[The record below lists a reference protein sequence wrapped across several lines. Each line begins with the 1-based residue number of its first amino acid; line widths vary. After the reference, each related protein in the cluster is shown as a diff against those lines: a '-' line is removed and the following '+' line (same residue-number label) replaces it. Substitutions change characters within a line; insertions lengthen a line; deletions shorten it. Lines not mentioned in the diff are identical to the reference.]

1 MYGKEGQWQITIFV
15 LDQASRCGL
24 FAPSIVGPTKLVD
37 FFADRSSQK
46 FPRLKL
52 FPALKSKIFL
62 QIFPPDV
69 SSRHKTTKRLG
80 TSMSIFGRMV
90 IRVSSA
96 VYAPFSGT
104 LLTVLA
110 VLCCYMTV
118 CKTKIVGQLW
128 MESQP
133 ILRSGPSTRSLRRYV
148 ISTMKTWLRNSQVC
162 FDLVH
167 LSFVKRSLKR

>member
-1 MYGKEGQWQITIFV
+1 MQVFGTFYCHCHDQPVELKHEDFKLTIDKNV
-15 LDQASRCGL
+15 LNIWD
-24 FAPSIVGPTKLVD
+24 
-37 FFADRSSQK
+37 
-46 FPRLKL
+46 KL
-52 FPALKSKIFL
+52 FPALKSEIFL